1 MANKKE
7 TAVPLT
13 EEQLNQ
19 IKAELDAR
27 EQVVAAKEQ
36 SVADAKKVLEDLN
49 AEISAK
55 TDKLSEIE
63 NLIDMKAEELTEL
76 EIKLEN
82 RNIKSE
88 EPEVTEVTIGL
99 EFTLDNENYK
109 FKDNAPE
116 VILFNGKE
124 RTQKQLANDESAIL
138 QIVAAGIYTEK
149 L

>member
-19 IKAELDAR
+19 IKADLDTR
-27 EQVVAAKEQ
+27 EQVIAAKEQ
-36 SVADAKKVLEDLN
+36 SAADAKKVLEDLN

-55 TDKLSEIE
+55 TEKLSEIK
-63 NLIDMKAEELTEL
+63 NLIDEKAEELTEL

-82 RNIKSE
+82 RKIKSE
-88 EPEVTEVTIGL
+88 ELEVTEVTTGL

>member
-13 EEQLNQ
+13 EEQPNQ
-19 IKAELDAR
+19 IKADIDAR
-27 EQVVAAKEQ
+27 EQLVAAKEQ
-36 SVADAKKVLEDLN
+36 SAEDAKKVLDNLN

-55 TDKLSEIE
+55 TEKLSEIE
-63 NLIDMKAEELTEL
+63 SLIDEKAEELAEL

-82 RNIKSE
+82 RKIKSE
-88 EPEVTEVTIGL
+88 EPEVTTGL
-99 EFTLDNENYK
+99 EFTLDNEDHK
-109 FKDNAPE
+109 FKDDAPQ

-124 RTQKQLANDESAIL
+124 RTQEELANDESAIL

>member
-13 EEQLNQ
+13 EEQPNQ
-19 IKAELDAR
+19 IKADIDAR
-27 EQVVAAKEQ
+27 EQLVAAKEQ
-36 SVADAKKVLEDLN
+36 SAEDAKKVLDNLN

-55 TDKLSEIE
+55 TEKLSEIE
-63 NLIDMKAEELTEL
+63 SLIDEKAEELAEL

-82 RNIKSE
+82 RKIKSE
-88 EPEVTEVTIGL
+88 EPEVTEVTTGL
-99 EFTLDNENYK
+99 EFTLDNEDHK
-109 FKDNAPE
+109 FKDDAPQ

-124 RTQKQLANDESAIL
+124 RTQEELANDESAIL